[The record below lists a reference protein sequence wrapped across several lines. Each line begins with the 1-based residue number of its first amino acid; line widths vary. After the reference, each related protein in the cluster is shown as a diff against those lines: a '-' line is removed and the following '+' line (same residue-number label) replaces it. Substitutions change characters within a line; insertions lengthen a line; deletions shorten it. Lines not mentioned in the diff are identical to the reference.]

1 MSPNWPFA
9 LASAEHVVSSTLIA
23 SQSRRSPDQK
33 TLKSGLG
40 SDAYARVSP
49 PTAPEAMSPAIS
61 SKLRARTDHEDNTL
75 LLRFPR
81 LVPTKRGADRPRRQ
95 NHSGSATPAG
105 FEPASESDNPSND
118 S

>member
-9 LASAEHVVSSTLIA
+9 LASAEHVVSSALIA
-23 SQSRRSPDQK
+23 SQSRRSPDQT

-40 SDAYARVSP
+40 SDACARVSP

-61 SKLRARTDHEDNTL
+61 SKLRAHTDHEDNTL

-81 LVPTKRGADRPRRQ
+81 LVPNFNQIGQLEVRRWGRNDKR
-95 NHSGSATPAG
+95 
-105 FEPASESDNPSND
+105 AS
-118 S
+118 